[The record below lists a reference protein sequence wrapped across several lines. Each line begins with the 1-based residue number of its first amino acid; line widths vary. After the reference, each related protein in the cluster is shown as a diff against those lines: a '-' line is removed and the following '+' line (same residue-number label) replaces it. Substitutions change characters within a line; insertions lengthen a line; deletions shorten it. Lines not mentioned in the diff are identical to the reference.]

1 MSLPRFKGAETHLSM
16 HSGMEFVTISNLEA
30 LSLWVRERQAGE
42 DSLEPHSA
50 LTNRVQRKFQA
61 QALKDGQLSFPVS
74 WNTQSSKEYLYTGTT
89 QLLYL

>member
-61 QALKDGQLSFPVS
+61 QALKDGQLSFPV
-74 WNTQSSKEYLYTGTT
+74 W
-89 QLLYL
+89 

>member
-1 MSLPRFKGAETHLSM
+1 
-16 HSGMEFVTISNLEA
+16 MEFVTISNLEA
-30 LSLWVRERQAGE
+30 LGLWVRERQAGE